1 MLKVHKVC
9 IYVNVMYYN
18 DRNDEEYMSNN
29 AEGSKQFYIATA
41 NLLNFANPDRTYY
54 ENAPAYDNEAY
65 EHKLRGLTDL
75 LAKAHA
81 DIIAVQE
88 VWDSD
93 ALEALAV
100 SLGFKPEHAVIP
112 LASND
117 STNSYTKGLGAQNT
131 PAVGIISRFEQLET
145 SLLEDIAPKAIID
158 VPDIGP
164 YQRFNRPPLV
174 LRVDAYGQPITVITA
189 HLKSKRAFFLRDEN
203 GNLLEDMDDPNI
215 RVRAKLRSLCMR
227 AAEAASIRMSIIERL
242 HHTREPLILLG
253 DMNDITGSVTTQ
265 LMTETGEVNY
275 DKSMRDVALFDAA
288 RIQARY
294 GWMKDVAYTHIY
306 QGMPE
311 VIDQLFVS
319 EEFLPDSKFSLGHV
333 ERVDYFNDHLKWD
346 YDDRVTDHGII
357 RAKIKLN
364 D

>member
-1 MLKVHKVC
+1 MT
-9 IYVNVMYYN
+9 
-18 DRNDEEYMSNN
+18 SNAAGN
-29 AEGSKQFYIATA
+29 SAKQFYIATA
-41 NLLNFANPDRTYY
+41 NLLNLANPNRIYY
-54 ENAPAYDNEAY
+54 DNAPAYNDNEY
-65 EHKLRGLTDL
+65 EHKLRGITDL

-88 VWDSD
+88 VWDSN

-100 SLGFKPEHAVIP
+100 SLGFKPEHVVIP

-117 STNSYTKGLGAQNT
+117 SSSPYTHGKGAKNT
-131 PAVGIISRFEQLET
+131 PAVGIISRFEQLES
-145 SLLEDIAPKAIID
+145 SLLEDIAPKAVID
-158 VPDIGP
+158 IPDIGP
-164 YQRFNRPPLV
+164 YLRFNRPPLV
-174 LRVDAYGQPITVITA
+174 VRVDAFGQPITIITA
-189 HLKSKRAFFLRDEN
+189 HLKSKRAFFLRDES

-242 HHTREPLILLG
+242 RHTREPLILLG
-253 DMNDITGSVTTQ
+253 DMNDVTGSVTTQ
-265 LMTETGEVNY
+265 LMAETGEVNY
-275 DKSMRDVALFDAA
+275 DKGMRDVALFDAA

-319 EEFLPDSKFSLGHV
+319 EEFLPDSKFSLGQV

-346 YDDRVTDHGII
+346 YADRVIDHGII

>member
-1 MLKVHKVC
+1 MT
-9 IYVNVMYYN
+9 NN
-18 DRNDEEYMSNN
+18 D
-29 AEGSKQFYIATA
+29 GSKQFYIATA
-41 NLLNFANPDRTYY
+41 NLLNFANPNRIYY
-54 ENAPAYDNEAY
+54 ENAPAYDNKAY
-65 EHKLRGLTDL
+65 EHKRRGLTDL

-88 VWDSD
+88 VWDSN

-100 SLGFKPEHAVIP
+100 ALGFKPEQVVIP

-117 STNSYTKGLGAQNT
+117 TASPYTQGRAAQHT

-145 SLLEDIAPKAIID
+145 TLLEEIAPKAVID
-158 VPDIGP
+158 IPDIGP
-164 YQRFNRPPLV
+164 HQHFNRPPLI
-174 LRVDAYGQPITVITA
+174 LRVDAYGQPITIITA

-215 RVRAKLRSLCMR
+215 RIRAKLRSLCMR
-227 AAEAASIRMSIIERL
+227 AAEAASIRMSIMERL

-253 DMNDITGSVTTQ
+253 DMNDVTGSVTTQ

-294 GWMKDVAYTHIY
+294 GWMKDVAYTHIH

-319 EEFLPDSKFSLGHV
+319 EEFLPDSKFSLGQV

-346 YDDRVTDHGII
+346 YSDRVTDHGII

>member
-1 MLKVHKVC
+1 ME
-9 IYVNVMYYN
+9 
-18 DRNDEEYMSNN
+18 DS
-29 AEGSKQFYIATA
+29 GQKQFYIATA
-41 NLLNFANPDRTYY
+41 NLLNFANPDRIYY
-54 ENAPAYDNEAY
+54 ENAPSYSQHQY
-65 EHKLRGLTDL
+65 QHKLRGITDL

-88 VWDSD
+88 VWDSQ
-93 ALEALAV
+93 ALEELAV
-100 SLGFKPEHAVIP
+100 ALGFEPKHVVAP

-117 STNSYTKGLGAQNT
+117 RASSYTQGRGAQNT
-131 PAVGIISRFEQLET
+131 PAVGIISRFEQLEC
-145 SLLEDIAPKAIID
+145 SLLEDILPKAVID
-158 VPDIGP
+158 IPDIGL

-174 LRVDAYGQPITVITA
+174 LRVNAYGQPITIVTT

-203 GNLLEDMDDPNI
+203 GGLLEDMDDPNI

-227 AAEAASIRMSIIERL
+227 AAEAASIRMCIIERL

-253 DMNDITGSVTTQ
+253 DMNDVTGSVTTQ
-265 LMTETGEVNY
+265 LMAETGEVNY
-275 DKSMRDVALFDAA
+275 DKSMRDIALFDAA
-288 RIQARY
+288 RIQSRY
-294 GWMKDVAYTHIY
+294 DWMRDVAYTHIY

-319 EEFLPDSKFSLGHV
+319 EEFLPDSKFSLGQV

-346 YDDRVTDHGII
+346 YADRVIDHGII

>member
-1 MLKVHKVC
+1 ME
-9 IYVNVMYYN
+9 
-18 DRNDEEYMSNN
+18 DS
-29 AEGSKQFYIATA
+29 GQKQFYIATA
-41 NLLNFANPDRTYY
+41 NLLNFSNPDRIYY
-54 ENAPAYDNEAY
+54 ENAPAYSQRQY
-65 EHKLRGLTDL
+65 QHKLRGITDL

-88 VWDSD
+88 VWDSQ
-93 ALEALAV
+93 ALEELAV
-100 SLGFKPEHAVIP
+100 SLGFEPKHVVAP

-117 STNSYTKGLGAQNT
+117 SASAYTQGRGAQNT
-131 PAVGIISRFEQLET
+131 PAVGIISRFEQLEC
-145 SLLEDIAPKAIID
+145 SLLEDILPKAVID
-158 VPDIGP
+158 IPDIGL
-164 YQRFNRPPLV
+164 YKRFNRPPLM
-174 LRVDAYGQPITVITA
+174 LRVNAYGQPITIVTT

-203 GNLLEDMDDPNI
+203 GHLLEDMDDPNT

-253 DMNDITGSVTTQ
+253 DMNDVTGSVTTQ
-265 LMTETGEVNY
+265 LMAETGEVNY

-288 RIQARY
+288 RIQSRY
-294 GWMKDVAYTHIY
+294 DWMRDVAYTHIY

-319 EEFLPDSKFSLGHV
+319 EEFLPDSKFSLGQV

-346 YDDRVTDHGII
+346 YADRVIDHGII

>member
-1 MLKVHKVC
+1 ME
-9 IYVNVMYYN
+9 
-18 DRNDEEYMSNN
+18 DS
-29 AEGSKQFYIATA
+29 GQKQFYIATA
-41 NLLNFANPDRTYY
+41 NLLNFSNPDRIYY
-54 ENAPAYDNEAY
+54 ENAPAYSQRQY
-65 EHKLRGLTDL
+65 QHKLRGITDL

-88 VWDSD
+88 VWDSQ
-93 ALEALAV
+93 ALEELAV
-100 SLGFKPEHAVIP
+100 SLGFEPKHVVAP

-117 STNSYTKGLGAQNT
+117 SASAYTQGRGAQNT
-131 PAVGIISRFEQLET
+131 PAVGIISRFEQLEC
-145 SLLEDIAPKAIID
+145 SLLEDILPKAVID
-158 VPDIGP
+158 IPDIGL
-164 YQRFNRPPLV
+164 YKRFNRPPLM
-174 LRVDAYGQPITVITA
+174 LRVNAYGQPITIVTT

-203 GNLLEDMDDPNI
+203 GHLLEDMDDPNI

-253 DMNDITGSVTTQ
+253 DMNDVTGSVTTQ
-265 LMTETGEVNY
+265 LMAETGEVNY

-288 RIQARY
+288 RIQSRY
-294 GWMKDVAYTHIY
+294 DWMRDVVYTHIY

-319 EEFLPDSKFSLGHV
+319 EEFLPDSKFSLGQV

-346 YDDRVTDHGII
+346 YADRVIDHGII

>member
-1 MLKVHKVC
+1 MV
-9 IYVNVMYYN
+9 
-18 DRNDEEYMSNN
+18 NN
-29 AEGSKQFYIATA
+29 AEDNSPKQFYIATA
-41 NLLNFANPDRTYY
+41 NLLNFANPNRIYY
-54 ENAPAYDNEAY
+54 ENAPAYSDNEY
-65 EHKLRGLTDL
+65 QHKLRGITDL

-88 VWDSD
+88 VWDSQ

-100 SLGFKPEHAVIP
+100 GLGFKPEHVVIP

-117 STNSYTKGLGAQNT
+117 KASPYTQGKGAQHT
-131 PAVGIISRFEQLET
+131 PAVGIITRFEQLENT
-145 SLLEDIAPKAIID
+145 LLEQVEPKAVID
-158 VPDIGP
+158 IPDIGL

-174 LRVDAYGQPITVITA
+174 LRVNAFGQPITIVTA

-203 GNLLEDMDDPNI
+203 GQLLEDMDDPNI

-227 AAEAASIRMSIIERL
+227 AAEAASIRMSIIQRL

-253 DMNDITGSVTTQ
+253 DMNDVTGSVTTQ
-265 LMTETGEVNY
+265 LMSETGEVNY

-319 EEFLPDSKFSLGHV
+319 EEFLPDSKFSLGQV

-346 YDDRVTDHGII
+346 YADRVIDHGII
-357 RAKIKLN
+357 RAKIKLHN
-364 D
+364 

>member
-1 MLKVHKVC
+1 MTYSANKG
-9 IYVNVMYYN
+9 I
-18 DRNDEEYMSNN
+18 D
-29 AEGSKQFYIATA
+29 KQFYIATA
-41 NLLNFANPDRTYY
+41 NLLNFANPNRTYY
-54 ENAPAYDNEAY
+54 ENAEPYSNKEY
-65 EHKLRGLTDL
+65 ENKLRGISDL
-75 LAKAHA
+75 LVKAHA

-88 VWDSD
+88 VWDSE

-100 SLGFKPEHAVIP
+100 SLGFKPEHVVIP

-117 STNSYTKGLGAQNT
+117 SASPYTQGRGAQNT

-145 SLLEDIAPKAIID
+145 TLLEEVAPKAVID
-158 VPDIGP
+158 IPDIGP
-164 YQRFNRPPLV
+164 YKRFNRPPLV
-174 LRVDAYGQPITVITA
+174 LRVNAFGQPITIITA
-189 HLKSKRAFFLRDEN
+189 HLKSKRAFFLRDEA

-215 RVRAKLRSLCMR
+215 RIRAKLRSLCMR
-227 AAEAASIRMSIIERL
+227 AAEAASIRMFIIERL
-242 HHTREPLILLG
+242 KHTREPLILLG
-253 DMNDITGSVTTQ
+253 DMNDVTGSVTTQ

-288 RIQARY
+288 RVQARY

-319 EEFLPDSKFSLGHV
+319 EEFLPDSKFALGQV

-346 YDDRVTDHGII
+346 YADRVIDHGII
-357 RAKIKLN
+357 RAKIKLH

>member
-1 MLKVHKVC
+1 M
-9 IYVNVMYYN
+9 
-18 DRNDEEYMSNN
+18 
-29 AEGSKQFYIATA
+29 
-41 NLLNFANPDRTYY
+41 
-54 ENAPAYDNEAY
+54 
-65 EHKLRGLTDL
+65 
-75 LAKAHA
+75 
-81 DIIAVQE
+81 
-88 VWDSD
+88 
-93 ALEALAV
+93 
-100 SLGFKPEHAVIP
+100 
-112 LASND
+112 ASND
-117 STNSYTKGLGAQNT
+117 SDSSYTQGRGAQNT
-131 PAVGIISRFEQLET
+131 PAVGIISRFEQLEC
-145 SLLEDIAPKAIID
+145 SLLEDILPKAVID
-158 VPDIGP
+158 IPDIGL

-174 LRVDAYGQPITVITA
+174 LRVNAYGQPITIVTT

-203 GNLLEDMDDPNI
+203 GQLLEDMDDPNI

-253 DMNDITGSVTTQ
+253 DMNDVTGSVTTQ
-265 LMTETGEVNY
+265 LMAETGEVNY

-288 RIQARY
+288 RIQSRY
-294 GWMKDVAYTHIY
+294 DWMRDVAYTHIY

-319 EEFLPDSKFSLGHV
+319 EEFLPDSKFSLGQV

-346 YDDRVTDHGII
+346 YADRVIDHGII

>member
-1 MLKVHKVC
+1 
-9 IYVNVMYYN
+9 
-18 DRNDEEYMSNN
+18 MSNHTSS
-29 AEGSKQFYIATA
+29 SKQFYIATA
-41 NLLNFANPDRTYY
+41 NLLNFANPNRVYY
-54 ENAPAYDNEAY
+54 ENAPAYDKEAY
-65 EHKLRGLTDL
+65 DHKLRGMTTL
-75 LAKAHA
+75 LSKAHA

-88 VWDSD
+88 VWDSE
-93 ALEALAV
+93 ALEALAI
-100 SLGFKPEHAVIP
+100 SLGFKAENVVIP

-117 STNSYTKGLGAQNT
+117 SASPHTQGKGAQNT
-131 PAVGIISRFEQLET
+131 PAVGIISRFERLET
-145 SLLEDIAPKAIID
+145 SILESIEPKAVID
-158 VPDIGP
+158 IPDIGP
-164 YQRFNRPPLV
+164 YQRFNRPPLIV
-174 LRVDAYGQPITVITA
+174 RVDVYGQPVTIVTA

-203 GNLLEDMDDPNI
+203 GHLLEDMDDPNI

-227 AAEAASIRMSIIERL
+227 ASEAASIRMSIMERL
-242 HHTREPLILLG
+242 HRTREPLILLG
-253 DMNDITGSVTTQ
+253 DMNDVTNSVTTQ

-275 DKSMRDVALFDAA
+275 DKGLRDVALFDAA

-319 EEFLPDSKFSLGHV
+319 EEFLPDSKFSLGQV

-346 YDDRVTDHGII
+346 YADRVTDHGII
-357 RAKIKLN
+357 RAKIKIN

>member
-1 MLKVHKVC
+1 MT
-9 IYVNVMYYN
+9 N
-18 DRNDEEYMSNN
+18 DAN
-29 AEGSKQFYIATA
+29 GSRQKQFYIATA
-41 NLLNFANPDRTYY
+41 NLLNLANPNRIYY
-54 ENAPAYDNEAY
+54 DNAPAYTDKEY
-65 EHKLRGLTDL
+65 QHKLRGISDL

-88 VWDSD
+88 VWDSK

-100 SLGFKPEHAVIP
+100 SLGFQPEHVVIP

-117 STNSYTKGLGAQNT
+117 SASPYTQGKGAQHT
-131 PAVGIISRFEQLET
+131 PAVGIISRFKQLE
-145 SLLEDIAPKAIID
+145 SRLLEDVVPKAVID
-158 VPDIGP
+158 IPDIGP
-164 YQRFNRPPLV
+164 YQRFNRPPLL
-174 LRVDAYGQPITVITA
+174 LRVNAYGQPITIITA

-203 GNLLEDMDDPNI
+203 GALLEDMDDPNI

-227 AAEAASIRMSIIERL
+227 AAEAASIRLSIIERL

-253 DMNDITGSVTTQ
+253 DMNDVTGSVTTQ
-265 LMTETGEVNY
+265 LMSETGEVNY

-319 EEFLPDSKFSLGHV
+319 EEFLPDSKFSLGRV

-346 YDDRVTDHGII
+346 YADRVIDHGII
-357 RAKIKLN
+357 RAQIKLN

>member
-1 MLKVHKVC
+1 MTSH
-9 IYVNVMYYN
+9 
-18 DRNDEEYMSNN
+18 SNN
-29 AEGSKQFYIATA
+29 DNNHGKQFYIATA
-41 NLLNFANPDRTYY
+41 NLLNFANPKRIYY
-54 ENAPAYDNEAY
+54 ENAPAYDDKAY
-65 EHKLRGLTDL
+65 QHKLRGMTEL

-100 SLGFKPEHAVIP
+100 SLGFKPEQVVIP
-112 LASND
+112 MASND
-117 STNSYTKGLGAQNT
+117 SASPYTQGRGAQNT
-131 PAVGIISRFEQLET
+131 PAVGIISRFAQLE
-145 SLLEDIAPKAIID
+145 SRLLEEVIEEAVIDI
-158 VPDIGP
+158 PDIGP
-164 YQRFNRPPLV
+164 YRRFIRPPLL
-174 LRVDAYGQPITVITA
+174 LRVEVFGQPMTIITA
-189 HLKSKRAFFLRDEN
+189 HLKSKRAFFLRDKN

-227 AAEAASIRMSIIERL
+227 AAEAASIRMSIIQRL
-242 HHTREPLILLG
+242 QHTHEPLILLG
-253 DMNDITGSVTTQ
+253 DMNDVTGSVTTQ
-265 LMTETGEVNY
+265 LMAETGEVNY

-294 GWMKDVAYTHIY
+294 GWMRDVAYTHIY

-319 EEFLPDSKFSLGHV
+319 EEFLPASKFALGHI

-346 YDDRVTDHGII
+346 YADRVTDHGII
-357 RAKIKLN
+357 RAKIKLY

>member
-1 MLKVHKVC
+1 
-9 IYVNVMYYN
+9 
-18 DRNDEEYMSNN
+18 MSNVN
-29 AEGSKQFYIATA
+29 SSNQKQFYIATA
-41 NLLNFANPDRTYY
+41 NLLNFANPNRIYY
-54 ENAPAYDNEAY
+54 ENAPAYTENEY
-65 EHKLRGLTDL
+65 ERKLRGITDL

-88 VWDSD
+88 VWDSN

-100 SLGFKPEHAVIP
+100 SLGFQPEHVVAP
-112 LASND
+112 LASN
-117 STNSYTKGLGAQNT
+117 NSGSPYTQGRGAQNT
-131 PAVGIISRFEQLET
+131 PAVGIISRFEHLEI
-145 SLLEDIAPKAIID
+145 SLLEEVLPKAVID
-158 VPDIGP
+158 IPDVGP
-164 YQRFNRPPLV
+164 YQRFNRPPLIV
-174 LRVDAYGQPITVITA
+174 RVNAYGQPITIITA
-189 HLKSKRAFFLRDEN
+189 HLKSKRAFFLRDQN

-242 HHTREPLILLG
+242 HRTREPLILLG
-253 DMNDITGSVTTQ
+253 DMNDVTGSVTTQ
-265 LMTETGEVNY
+265 LMAETGEVNY
-275 DKSMRDVALFDAA
+275 DKSMRDIALFDAA
-288 RIQARY
+288 RIQSRY
-294 GWMKDVAYTHIY
+294 DWMRDVAYTHIY

-319 EEFLPDSKFSLGHV
+319 EEFLPDSKFSLGQV

-346 YDDRVTDHGII
+346 YADRVIDHGII

>member
-1 MLKVHKVC
+1 MV
-9 IYVNVMYYN
+9 
-18 DRNDEEYMSNN
+18 NN
-29 AEGSKQFYIATA
+29 AEDNSPKQFYIATA
-41 NLLNFANPDRTYY
+41 KLLNFANPKRIYY
-54 ENAPAYDNEAY
+54 ENAPAYSDNEY
-65 EHKLRGLTDL
+65 QHKLRGITDL

-88 VWDSD
+88 VWDSQ

-100 SLGFKPEHAVIP
+100 GLGFKPEHVVIP

-117 STNSYTKGLGAQNT
+117 NASPYTQGKGAQHT
-131 PAVGIISRFEQLET
+131 PAVGIITRFEQLENT
-145 SLLEDIAPKAIID
+145 LLEQVEPKAVID
-158 VPDIGP
+158 IPDIGL

-174 LRVDAYGQPITVITA
+174 LRVNAFGQPITIVTA

-203 GNLLEDMDDPNI
+203 GQLLEDMDDPNI

-242 HHTREPLILLG
+242 HHTREPLILLC
-253 DMNDITGSVTTQ
+253 DMNDVTGSVTTQ
-265 LMTETGEVNY
+265 LMSETGEVNY

-319 EEFLPDSKFSLGHV
+319 EEFLPDSKFSLGQV
-333 ERVDYFNDHLKWD
+333 ERVDCFNDHLKWD
-346 YDDRVTDHGII
+346 YADRVIDHGII
-357 RAKIKLN
+357 RAKIKLHN
-364 D
+364 

>member
-1 MLKVHKVC
+1 
-9 IYVNVMYYN
+9 MYYN
-18 DRNDEEYMSNN
+18 NENDGEYMSNN
-29 AEGSKQFYIATA
+29 TEGSKQFYIATA
-41 NLLNFANPDRTYY
+41 NLLNFANPNRTYY
-54 ENAPAYDNEAY
+54 ENAPAYNDKAY

-117 STNSYTKGLGAQNT
+117 NASIYTKGMGAQNT
-131 PAVGIISRFEQLET
+131 PAVGIISRFKQLET
-145 SLLEDIAPKAIID
+145 SLLENIAPKAIID

-174 LRVDAYGQPITVITA
+174 LRVDAYGQPITIITA

-203 GNLLEDMDDPNI
+203 GDLLEDMDDPNI

-242 HHTREPLILLG
+242 QHTREPLILLG
-253 DMNDITGSVTTQ
+253 DMNDVTGSVTTQ

-319 EEFLPDSKFSLGHV
+319 EEFLPDSKFSLGYV

-346 YDDRVTDHGII
+346 YADRVTDHGII

>member
-1 MLKVHKVC
+1 MV
-9 IYVNVMYYN
+9 
-18 DRNDEEYMSNN
+18 NN
-29 AEGSKQFYIATA
+29 AEDNSPKQFYIATA
-41 NLLNFANPDRTYY
+41 NLLNFANPNRIYY
-54 ENAPAYDNEAY
+54 ENAPAYSDNEY
-65 EHKLRGLTDL
+65 QHKLRGITDL

-88 VWDSD
+88 VWDSH

-100 SLGFKPEHAVIP
+100 ALGFEPEHVVIP

-117 STNSYTKGLGAQNT
+117 KASPYTQGKGAQQT
-131 PAVGIISRFEQLET
+131 PAVGLITRFEQLEST
-145 SLLEDIAPKAIID
+145 LLEQVEPKAVID
-158 VPDIGP
+158 IPDIGL

-174 LRVDAYGQPITVITA
+174 LRVNAFGQPITIVTA

-203 GNLLEDMDDPNI
+203 GQLLEDMDDPNI

-227 AAEAASIRMSIIERL
+227 AAEAASIRMSIIQRL

-253 DMNDITGSVTTQ
+253 DMNDVTGSVTTQ
-265 LMTETGEVNY
+265 LMSETGEVNY

-319 EEFLPDSKFSLGHV
+319 EEFLPDSKFSLGQV

-346 YDDRVTDHGII
+346 YADRVIDHGII
-357 RAKIKLN
+357 RAKIKLHN
-364 D
+364 

>member
-1 MLKVHKVC
+1 MV
-9 IYVNVMYYN
+9 
-18 DRNDEEYMSNN
+18 NN
-29 AEGSKQFYIATA
+29 AEDNSPKQFYIATA
-41 NLLNFANPDRTYY
+41 NLLNFANPNRIYY
-54 ENAPAYDNEAY
+54 ENAPAYSDNEY
-65 EHKLRGLTDL
+65 QHKLRGITDL

-88 VWDSD
+88 VWDSH

-100 SLGFKPEHAVIP
+100 ALGFEPEHVVIP

-117 STNSYTKGLGAQNT
+117 KASPYTQGKGAQQT
-131 PAVGIISRFEQLET
+131 PAVGIITRFEQLEST
-145 SLLEDIAPKAIID
+145 LLEQVEPKAVID
-158 VPDIGP
+158 IPDIGL

-174 LRVDAYGQPITVITA
+174 LRVNAFGQPITIVTA

-203 GNLLEDMDDPNI
+203 GQLLEDMDDPNI

-253 DMNDITGSVTTQ
+253 DMNDVTGSVTTQ
-265 LMTETGEVNY
+265 LMSETGEVNY

-319 EEFLPDSKFSLGHV
+319 EEFLPDSKFSLGQV

-346 YDDRVTDHGII
+346 YADRVIDHGII
-357 RAKIKLN
+357 RAKIKLHS
-364 D
+364 

>member
-1 MLKVHKVC
+1 MV
-9 IYVNVMYYN
+9 
-18 DRNDEEYMSNN
+18 NN
-29 AEGSKQFYIATA
+29 AEDNSPKQFYIATA
-41 NLLNFANPDRTYY
+41 NLLNFANPNRIYY
-54 ENAPAYDNEAY
+54 ENAPAYSDNEY
-65 EHKLRGLTDL
+65 QHKLRGISDL

-88 VWDSD
+88 VWDSN

-100 SLGFKPEHAVIP
+100 SLGFKPEHVVIP

-117 STNSYTKGLGAQNT
+117 NASPYTQGKGAQKT
-131 PAVGIISRFEQLET
+131 PAVGFISRFEQLET
-145 SLLEDIAPKAIID
+145 SLLEQIEPKAVID

-174 LRVDAYGQPITVITA
+174 LRVNAYRQPITIITA
-189 HLKSKRAFFLRDEN
+189 HLKSKRAFFLRDDN

-227 AAEAASIRMSIIERL
+227 AAEAASIRMSIIQRL

-253 DMNDITGSVTTQ
+253 DMNDVTGSVTTQ

-319 EEFLPDSKFSLGHV
+319 EEFLPDSKFSLGQV

-346 YDDRVTDHGII
+346 YADRVIDHGII
-357 RAKIKLN
+357 RAKIKLHN
-364 D
+364 

>member
-1 MLKVHKVC
+1 MV
-9 IYVNVMYYN
+9 
-18 DRNDEEYMSNN
+18 NN
-29 AEGSKQFYIATA
+29 AEDNSPKQFYIATA
-41 NLLNFANPDRTYY
+41 NLLNFANPNRIYY
-54 ENAPAYDNEAY
+54 ENASAYSDNEY
-65 EHKLRGLTDL
+65 QHKLHGITDL

-88 VWDSD
+88 VWDSQ

-100 SLGFKPEHAVIP
+100 GLGFKPEHVVIP

-117 STNSYTKGLGAQNT
+117 KASRYTQGKGAQHT
-131 PAVGIISRFEQLET
+131 PAVGIITRFEQLENT
-145 SLLEDIAPKAIID
+145 LLEQVEPKAVID
-158 VPDIGP
+158 IPDIGL

-174 LRVDAYGQPITVITA
+174 LRVNAFGQPITIVTA

-203 GNLLEDMDDPNI
+203 GQLLEDMDDPNI

-227 AAEAASIRMSIIERL
+227 AAEAASIRMSIIQRL

-253 DMNDITGSVTTQ
+253 DMNDVTGSVTTQ
-265 LMTETGEVNY
+265 LMSETGEVNY

-319 EEFLPDSKFSLGHV
+319 EEFLPDSKFSLGQV

-346 YDDRVTDHGII
+346 YADRVIDHGII
-357 RAKIKLN
+357 RAKIKLHN
-364 D
+364 

>member
-1 MLKVHKVC
+1 MT
-9 IYVNVMYYN
+9 
-18 DRNDEEYMSNN
+18 SNAAGN
-29 AEGSKQFYIATA
+29 SAKQFYIATA
-41 NLLNFANPDRTYY
+41 NLLNLANPNRIYY
-54 ENAPAYDNEAY
+54 DNAPAYNDNEY
-65 EHKLRGLTDL
+65 EHKLRGITDL

-88 VWDSD
+88 VWDSE

-100 SLGFKPEHAVIP
+100 SLGFKPEHVVIP

-117 STNSYTKGLGAQNT
+117 SSSPYTHGKGAQNT
-131 PAVGIISRFEQLET
+131 PAVGIISRFEQLES
-145 SLLEDIAPKAIID
+145 SLLEDIAPKAVID
-158 VPDIGP
+158 IPDIGP
-164 YQRFNRPPLV
+164 YLRFNRPPLV
-174 LRVDAYGQPITVITA
+174 VRVDAFGQPITIITA

-203 GNLLEDMDDPNI
+203 GDLLEDMDDPNI

-253 DMNDITGSVTTQ
+253 DMNDVTGSVTTQ
-265 LMTETGEVNY
+265 LMAETGEVNY
-275 DKSMRDVALFDAA
+275 DKGMRDVALFDAA

-319 EEFLPDSKFSLGHV
+319 EEFLPDSKFSLGQV

-346 YDDRVTDHGII
+346 YADRVIDHGII

>member
-1 MLKVHKVC
+1 MTSN
-9 IYVNVMYYN
+9 VN
-18 DRNDEEYMSNN
+18 S
-29 AEGSKQFYIATA
+29 SSQKQFYIATA
-41 NLLNFANPDRTYY
+41 NLLNFANPNRIYY
-54 ENAPAYDNEAY
+54 ENAPAYSQHEY
-65 EHKLRGLTDL
+65 EHKLHGITDL

-88 VWDSD
+88 VWDSE

-100 SLGFKPEHAVIP
+100 SLGFKAEQVVVP

-117 STNSYTKGLGAQNT
+117 SASPYTQGMGAQGT

-145 SLLEDIAPKAIID
+145 SLLEDIVPSAVID
-158 VPDIGP
+158 IPDIGA

-174 LRVDAYGQPITVITA
+174 LRVDAYGQPITIVTA
-189 HLKSKRAFFLRDEN
+189 HLKSKRAFFLRDDN

-215 RVRAKLRSLCMR
+215 RIRAKLRSLCMR
-227 AAEAASIRMSIIERL
+227 AAEAASIRLSVIERL

-253 DMNDITGSVTTQ
+253 DMNDVTGSVTTQ

-288 RIQARY
+288 RIQSHY

-319 EEFLPDSKFSLGHV
+319 EEFLPDSKFSLGRV

-346 YDDRVTDHGII
+346 YADRVIDHGII

>member
-1 MLKVHKVC
+1 MV
-9 IYVNVMYYN
+9 
-18 DRNDEEYMSNN
+18 NN
-29 AEGSKQFYIATA
+29 AEDNSPKQFYIATA
-41 NLLNFANPDRTYY
+41 NLLNFANPNRIYY
-54 ENAPAYDNEAY
+54 ENAPAYSDNEY
-65 EHKLRGLTDL
+65 QHKLRGITDL

-88 VWDSD
+88 VWDSH

-100 SLGFKPEHAVIP
+100 ALGFEPEHVVIP

-117 STNSYTKGLGAQNT
+117 KASPYTQGKGAQQT
-131 PAVGIISRFEQLET
+131 PAVGIITRFEQLEST
-145 SLLEDIAPKAIID
+145 LLEQVEPKAVID
-158 VPDIGP
+158 IPDIGL

-174 LRVDAYGQPITVITA
+174 LRVNAFGQPITIVTA

-203 GNLLEDMDDPNI
+203 GQLLEDMDDPNI

-227 AAEAASIRMSIIERL
+227 ATEAASIRMSIIQRL

-253 DMNDITGSVTTQ
+253 DMNDVTGSVTTQ
-265 LMTETGEVNY
+265 LMSETGEVNY

-294 GWMKDVAYTHIY
+294 DWMKDVAYTHIY

-319 EEFLPDSKFSLGHV
+319 EEFLPDSKFSLGQV

-346 YDDRVTDHGII
+346 YADRVIDHGII
-357 RAKIKLN
+357 RAKIKLHS
-364 D
+364 

>member
-1 MLKVHKVC
+1 MV
-9 IYVNVMYYN
+9 
-18 DRNDEEYMSNN
+18 NN
-29 AEGSKQFYIATA
+29 AEDRSPKQFYIATA
-41 NLLNFANPDRTYY
+41 NLLNFANPNRIYY
-54 ENAPAYDNEAY
+54 ENAPAYTNNEY
-65 EHKLRGLTDL
+65 EHKLRGITDL
-75 LAKAHA
+75 LAKTHA

-88 VWDSD
+88 VWDSN
-93 ALEALAV
+93 ALEVLAV
-100 SLGFKPEHAVIP
+100 SLGFKPEQVVIP

-117 STNSYTKGLGAQNT
+117 NANPYTQGKGAQHT
-131 PAVGIISRFEQLET
+131 PAVGIITRFEQLEST
-145 SLLEDIAPKAIID
+145 LLQEVESKAVIDI
-158 VPDIGP
+158 PDIGP
-164 YQRFNRPPLV
+164 YERFNRPPLI
-174 LRVDAYGQPITVITA
+174 LRVNAFGQPITIVTA

-203 GNLLEDMDDPNI
+203 GQLLEDMDDPNI

-253 DMNDITGSVTTQ
+253 DMNDVTGSVTTQ
-265 LMTETGEVNY
+265 LMSETGEVNY

-319 EEFLPDSKFSLGHV
+319 EEFLPDSKFSLGQV

-346 YDDRVTDHGII
+346 YADRVTDHGII
-357 RAKIKLN
+357 RAKIKLHN
-364 D
+364 

>member
-1 MLKVHKVC
+1 MMRVK
-9 IYVNVMYYN
+9 IVMTYPN
-18 DRNDEEYMSNN
+18 ETK
-29 AEGSKQFYIATA
+29 KQFYIATA
-41 NLLNFANPDRTYY
+41 NLLNFANPNRIYY
-54 ENAPAYDNEAY
+54 DNAPMYDEKTY
-65 EHKLRGLTDL
+65 QHKLRGISDL
-75 LAKAHA
+75 LDKAHA

-93 ALEALAV
+93 ALVALAT
-100 SLGFKPEHAVIP
+100 SLGFKPEHVVAP
-112 LASND
+112 FASND
-117 STNSYTKGLGAQNT
+117 STSPHTQGKGAQKT
-131 PAVGIISRFEQLET
+131 PAVGIITRFEQLQSH
-145 SLLEDIAPKAIID
+145 SLEEIAPKAVID
-158 VPDIGP
+158 IPDIGL
-164 YQRFNRPPLV
+164 YTRFNRPPLV
-174 LRVDAYGQPITVITA
+174 LRLNAFGQPMTIITA
-189 HLKSKRAFFLRDEN
+189 HLKSKRAFFLRDDN
-203 GNLLEDMDDPNI
+203 GQLLEDMDDPNI

-253 DMNDITGSVTTQ
+253 DMNDVTGSVTTQ

-288 RIQARY
+288 RVQSRY

-319 EEFLPDSKFSLGHV
+319 EEFLSDSKFSLA
-333 ERVDYFNDHLKWD
+333 ELESVDYFNDHLKWD
-346 YDDRVTDHGII
+346 YGDRVIDHGII

-364 D
+364 N

>member
-1 MLKVHKVC
+1 MT
-9 IYVNVMYYN
+9 NN
-18 DRNDEEYMSNN
+18 D
-29 AEGSKQFYIATA
+29 GSKQFYIATA
-41 NLLNFANPDRTYY
+41 NLLNFANPNRIYY
-54 ENAPAYDNEAY
+54 ENAPAYDNKAY
-65 EHKLRGLTDL
+65 EHKRRGLTDL

-88 VWDSD
+88 VWDSN

-100 SLGFKPEHAVIP
+100 ALGFKPEQVVIP

-117 STNSYTKGLGAQNT
+117 TASPYTQGRGAQHT

-145 SLLEDIAPKAIID
+145 TLLEEIAPKAVID
-158 VPDIGP
+158 IPDIGP
-164 YQRFNRPPLV
+164 HQHFNRPPLI
-174 LRVDAYGQPITVITA
+174 LRVDAYGQPITIITA

-215 RVRAKLRSLCMR
+215 RIRAKLRSLCMR
-227 AAEAASIRMSIIERL
+227 AAEAASIRMSIMERL

-253 DMNDITGSVTTQ
+253 DMNDVTGSVTTQ

-294 GWMKDVAYTHIY
+294 GWMKDVAYTHIH

-319 EEFLPDSKFSLGHV
+319 EEFLPDSKFSLGRV

-346 YDDRVTDHGII
+346 YADRVIDHGII
-357 RAKIKLN
+357 RAHIKLN

>member
-1 MLKVHKVC
+1 MIH
-9 IYVNVMYYN
+9 NAAGN
-18 DRNDEEYMSNN
+18 DP
-29 AEGSKQFYIATA
+29 KQFYIATA
-41 NLLNFANPDRTYY
+41 NLLNFANPNRIYY
-54 ENAPAYDNEAY
+54 ENAPAYTNKEY
-65 EHKLRGLTDL
+65 EHKLRGITDL

-88 VWDSD
+88 VWDSQ

-100 SLGFKPEHAVIP
+100 SLGFKPEHVVIP

-117 STNSYTKGLGAQNT
+117 SASPYTQGKGAQNT
-131 PAVGIISRFEQLET
+131 PAVGIITRFEQLEST
-145 SLLEDIAPKAIID
+145 LLQVVEPKAVID
-158 VPDIGP
+158 IPDIGP
-164 YQRFNRPPLV
+164 YERFNRPPLI
-174 LRVDAYGQPITVITA
+174 LRVNAYGQPITIITA

-203 GNLLEDMDDPNI
+203 GNLLEDMNDPNI

-253 DMNDITGSVTTQ
+253 DMNDVTGSVTTQ

-319 EEFLPDSKFSLGHV
+319 EEFLPDSKFSLGQV

-346 YDDRVTDHGII
+346 YADRVIDHGII
-357 RAKIKLN
+357 RAKIKLHN
-364 D
+364 